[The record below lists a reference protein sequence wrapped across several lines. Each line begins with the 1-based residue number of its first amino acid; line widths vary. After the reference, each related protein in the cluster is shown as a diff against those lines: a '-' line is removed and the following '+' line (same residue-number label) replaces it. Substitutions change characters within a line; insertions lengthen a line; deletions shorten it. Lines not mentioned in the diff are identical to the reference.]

1 MVLNQLKTVTAV
13 LDRLAPWLTYGAGLL
28 FIVAAIFELPLVMVA
43 FESPRVAALIWG
55 VLLWTAGGE
64 ARRQQKKAT
73 RLERDLQA
81 ERERRERREQEVRD
95 LAGDE

>member
-1 MVLNQLKTVTAV
+1 MVLNQLKRATAV
-13 LDRLAPWLTYGAGLL
+13 LDRLSPWLTYGTGIL

-55 VLLWTAGGE
+55 VLLWGAGGE

-73 RLERDLQA
+73 RLERDLEA
-81 ERERRERREQEVRD
+81 ERERRELREQEVLD